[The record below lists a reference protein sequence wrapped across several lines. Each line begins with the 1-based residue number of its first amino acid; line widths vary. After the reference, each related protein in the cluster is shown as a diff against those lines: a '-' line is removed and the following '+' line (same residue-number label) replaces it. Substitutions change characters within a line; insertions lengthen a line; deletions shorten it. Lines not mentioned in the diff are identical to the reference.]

1 MESVYLLVALGAIVA
16 GFVQGL
22 SGFAFGMVAMSFWAW
37 GLDPRLA
44 ATLSVFGALVGQLLA
59 VFTVRRGFNLHL
71 LLPFVL
77 GGLAGIPLGVLVLP
91 QLDMVWFKAL
101 LGGFLALWCP
111 VMLMARS
118 LPPVTVGGRVGDAL
132 AGMAGGVLSGIGG
145 FAGPVPTLWSTLRGF
160 GKDEQRAVIQNFN
173 LAMLAVTMATYVG
186 TGMVTRQMLPYFAI
200 VAPAML
206 VPTLLGAKLYVGIS
220 EARFRQIVLGLLTAS
235 GVAMLAS
242 SLPLLLSRGAAG

>member
-1 MESVYLLVALGAIVA
+1 MDSVYLVVALGAIVA

-37 GLDPRLA
+37 TLDPRLA

-59 VFTVRRGFNLHL
+59 VFTVRRGFNLRL

-77 GGLAGIPLGVLVLP
+77 GGLAGILLGVAVLP
-91 QLDMVWFKAL
+91 HLDMAWFKAL

-118 LPPVTVGGRVGDAL
+118 LPPITVGGRLGDTV

-145 FAGPVPTLWSTLRGF
+145 FAGPVPTLWATLRGF

-173 LAMLAVTMATYVG
+173 LSMLLVTMGVYLGSGV
-186 TGMVTRQMLPYFAI
+186 VTVQMLPYFAI

-206 VPTLLGAKLYVGIS
+206 VPTLLGARLYIGIS

-235 GVAMLAS
+235 GVALLAS
-242 SLPLLLSRGAAG
+242 SVPTLLARHAGA

>member
-1 MESVYLLVALGAIVA
+1 MDSVYLVVALGAIVA

-37 GLDPRLA
+37 TLDPRLA

-59 VFTVRRGFNLHL
+59 VFTVRRGFNLRL

-77 GGLAGIPLGVLVLP
+77 GGLAGIPLGLAVLP
-91 QLDMVWFKAL
+91 HLDMAWFKAL

-118 LPPVTVGGRVGDAL
+118 LPPITVGGRLGDTV

-145 FAGPVPTLWSTLRGF
+145 FAGPVPTLWATLRGF

-173 LAMLAVTMATYVG
+173 LSMLLVTMGVYLGSGV
-186 TGMVTRQMLPYFAI
+186 VTVQMLPYFAI

-206 VPTLLGAKLYVGIS
+206 VPTLLGARLYIGIS

-235 GVAMLAS
+235 GVALLAS
-242 SLPLLLSRGAAG
+242 SVPTLLARHAGA

>member
-1 MESVYLLVALGAIVA
+1 MDSVYLVVALGAIVA

-37 GLDPRLA
+37 TLDPRLA

-59 VFTVRRGFNLHL
+59 VFTVRRGFNLRL

-77 GGLAGIPLGVLVLP
+77 GGLAGIPLGVAVLP
-91 QLDMVWFKAL
+91 HLDMAWFKAL

-118 LPPVTVGGRVGDAL
+118 LPPITVGGRLGDTV

-145 FAGPVPTLWSTLRGF
+145 FAGPVPTLWATLRGF

-173 LAMLAVTMATYVG
+173 LSMLLVTMGVYLGSGV
-186 TGMVTRQMLPYFAI
+186 VTRQMLPYFAI
-200 VAPAML
+200 VAPSML
-206 VPTLLGAKLYVGIS
+206 VPTLLGARLYIGIS

-235 GVAMLAS
+235 GVALLAS
-242 SLPLLLSRGAAG
+242 AVPTLLARHAGA

>member
-1 MESVYLLVALGAIVA
+1 MDSVYLVVALGAIVA

-37 GLDPRLA
+37 TLDPRLA

-59 VFTVRRGFNLHL
+59 VFTVRRGFNLRL

-77 GGLAGIPLGVLVLP
+77 GGLAGIPLGVSVLP
-91 QLDMVWFKAL
+91 HLDMAWFKAL

-118 LPPVTVGGRVGDAL
+118 LPPITVGGRLGDTV

-145 FAGPVPTLWSTLRGF
+145 FAGPVPTLWATLRGF

-173 LAMLAVTMATYVG
+173 LSMLLVTMGVYLGSGV
-186 TGMVTRQMLPYFAI
+186 VTVQMLPYFAI

-206 VPTLLGAKLYVGIS
+206 VPTLLGARLYIGIS

-235 GVAMLAS
+235 GVALLAS
-242 SLPLLLSRGAAG
+242 SVPTLLARHAGA